1 MKCFVRWSQLEN
13 NAVEYRIVD
22 SLRSECL
29 LYGFELEISPWSIEM
44 LLAEELTRNI
54 KTRKSSETSDSPAI
68 EAAGKEGRERGL
80 TAITISFCPKVRK
93 LTADLD
99 QSIWGFTDE
108 SLITFIFKLNY

>member
-1 MKCFVRWSQLEN
+1 
-13 NAVEYRIVD
+13 VEYRIVD

-44 LLAEELTRNI
+44 HLAEELSRNR
-54 KTRKSSETSDSPAI
+54 KTRKSSETSGSAAI
-68 EAAGKEGRERGL
+68 EAAGKEGRERV

-99 QSIWGFTDE
+99 QSIWGFTDD
-108 SLITFIFKLNY
+108 SIIITFILR